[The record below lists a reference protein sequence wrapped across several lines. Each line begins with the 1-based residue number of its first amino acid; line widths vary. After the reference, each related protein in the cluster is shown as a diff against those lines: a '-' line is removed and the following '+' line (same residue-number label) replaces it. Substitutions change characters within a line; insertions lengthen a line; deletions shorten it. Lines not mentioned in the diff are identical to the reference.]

1 MHNGVHRVS
10 NQNRSKDV
18 DKPVIILVA
27 DNCTCSSF
35 SAIPVQPQS
44 RLRTQNQ
51 DASGVFEIHHTY
63 SPCTYLPYTF
73 KSFLYNVYPKFM
85 FIGACLVEI
94 STCSHVPEKLQ
105 ILRK

>member
-1 MHNGVHRVS
+1 MHNGVHHVS
-10 NQNRSKDV
+10 NQNKEI

-27 DNCTCSSF
+27 DNIAQF
-35 SAIPVQPQS
+35 FGVWNKIPVQQLS

-73 KSFLYNVYPKFM
+73 KSFLYNGYPKFM